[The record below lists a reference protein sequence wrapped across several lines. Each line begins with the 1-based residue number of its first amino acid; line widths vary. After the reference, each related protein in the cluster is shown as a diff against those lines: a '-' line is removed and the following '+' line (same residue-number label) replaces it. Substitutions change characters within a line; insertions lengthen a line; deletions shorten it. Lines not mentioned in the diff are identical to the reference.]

1 MAIDTVVLLSCCC
14 QKRKT
19 EIFHYTNGK
28 KKSNGSLA
36 SIVGGTLNPGL
47 ADVET
52 STKLTE
58 LVTDRRPS
66 TLVRRA

>member
-1 MAIDTVVLLSCCC
+1 MLLT
-14 QKRKT
+14 KEIT

-28 KKSNGSLA
+28 KKSKGSVA
-36 SIVGGTLNPGL
+36 SIVGVTLNPGL
-47 ADVET
+47 ADAET

-66 TLVRRA
+66 ALVRRA

>member
-1 MAIDTVVLLSCCC
+1 MLLP
-14 QKRKT
+14 KERKT